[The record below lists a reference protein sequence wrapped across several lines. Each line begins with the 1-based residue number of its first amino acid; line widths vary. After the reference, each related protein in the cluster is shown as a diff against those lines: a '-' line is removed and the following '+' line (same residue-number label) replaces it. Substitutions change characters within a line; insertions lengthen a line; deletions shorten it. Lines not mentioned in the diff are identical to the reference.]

1 MFGNSKD
8 GKNINKN
15 TLATQHETELERRKN
30 IVADAM
36 FEATGLKCNAAI
48 TNPNENYC
56 YKYHWTGGMDYIMDS
71 DNEMVCT
78 NIVYELLNSDT
89 QIFMSRPEKKSRGKL
104 YRNGQIKWQARLS
117 ENVRTIIGKNVN

>member
-89 QIFMSRPEKKSRGKL
+89 QIFMSRPEKKVVES
-104 YRNGQIKWQARLS
+104 YIEMARL
-117 ENVRTIIGKNVN
+117 NGKRVSQKMFELLLEKM